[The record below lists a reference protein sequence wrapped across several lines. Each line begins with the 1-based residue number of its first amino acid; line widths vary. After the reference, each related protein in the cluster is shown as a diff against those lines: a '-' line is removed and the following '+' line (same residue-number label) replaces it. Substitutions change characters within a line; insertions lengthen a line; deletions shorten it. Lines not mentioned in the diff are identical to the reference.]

1 MADDFSANTST
12 SGEVAVGGT
21 ASGHIETA
29 DDRDWFAVE
38 LVEGRTYTIEL
49 RGSPTDDG
57 TLSDPCLYGIHDA
70 TGNRIA
76 DTVDDDGGHGLNS
89 KVTFTATAS
98 GIFYIAAG
106 AYGSNL
112 GTYEVEVTDNSAA
125 DDVHTGATDFG
136 DITALQGP
144 RFPQGTLDGHT
155 DQVDYYRFTL
165 TEAKRVELGL
175 RQQDANADLH
185 LEDANGTVLY
195 SSTNSGT
202 ANEAIGETLLA
213 GTYYL
218 RVESREAGT
227 NEHVVRYGVAAP
239 DADALAAL
247 QQQSGA
253 AVNAAPTFAETSY
266 AFDLAENADGSTNRM
281 SLGTVAA
288 TDPEGTA
295 PAYSLVGGNESGS
308 FEVDE
313 TSGELFY
320 KGSGEDFESGTTR
333 FTLTVRASDGSETAD
348 TTVTV
353 DVTDVNETP
362 SFAETSYAF
371 DLAENAD
378 GSTNRVSLGTVAA
391 TDPEGTAPAYSL
403 VGGNESGS
411 FDIDATSGELFY
423 TGSGEDFESGTT
435 RFELTVRASDGSETA
450 DTTVTVNVT
459 DVDEAVEVDPTDAD
473 AARAGAT
480 NLGNI
485 TALQGPRFPLG
496 TVDGD
501 ADQVDYY
508 RFTLTEAKQV
518 GLGLRQ
524 QDANADLFL
533 EDANGNVLY
542 RSTNSGTDNE
552 VITETLLAGTYY
564 LRVESQEAGENAHV
578 VRYGV
583 SAPDPDRVTALQ
595 QQSGTAVNE
604 APSFGQQGYTFALA
618 ENADGSTNR
627 MSLGTVAATDP
638 EGTAPAYSLVGGNES
653 GSFEVD
659 ETSGELFYKGA
670 GEDFESGTTRF
681 ELTVRAS
688 DGSET
693 TDTTVTV
700 NVTDV
705 DEAVEVDP
713 TDADAARAG
722 ATNLGNITALQGPR
736 FPLGTVDGDADQVDY
751 YRFTLTEAK
760 QVGLGLRQQDAN
772 ADLFLED
779 ANGNVL
785 YRSTNS
791 GTDNEVITETLLA
804 GTYYLRVESQ
814 AAGVNAH
821 VVRYGVSAPDP
832 DRVTALQEQSGTA
845 VNEAPTFAETSYAF
859 DLAENADGSTNRVS
873 LGTVA
878 ATDPEGTAPAYS
890 LAGGNESG
898 SFEVD
903 AASGE
908 LFYKGAGEDFES
920 GTTRFTLTVR
930 ASDGS
935 ETADTTV
942 TVDVTDVN
950 EAVEVDPTATD
961 ENQST
966 LQTVSEPD
974 GEDFSANTSTA
985 GRIAV
990 GDTATG
996 EINFDQDWF
1005 AVELVAGRTYIIDLR
1020 GHSTGDGTLE
1030 GTYLRGVHDSGGT
1043 LRPGTTSAEGGEGLN
1058 SRVTFTPT
1066 ESGTYYIAAGA
1077 DYDQGTYEL
1086 EVTEV
1091 QPTLR
1096 IANVQATEGD
1106 DSEMVFR
1113 VTLENPRSGTVT
1125 VNYATADGTATAGE
1139 DYTATSGTLTFAPGE
1154 TVKTVAVA
1162 IIDDTVEDSGET
1174 FRLLLTEPSGARL
1187 GNSEATGTIFN
1198 SESGDDTS
1206 PLTPVSE
1213 PDGQD
1218 LPADTTTTGRV
1229 TVGADGSA
1237 TGKIETHDDRD
1248 WFAVDLVAG
1257 TSYRIDVTG
1266 WFADAGTLPHPVV
1279 YGVYDADGNRAPGL
1293 WKTAIS
1299 GQGASP
1305 REFFIPTTTG
1315 TYYLSAGAFWYVE
1328 QFGTYTVTVVEDS
1341 DDYAGDTSTTGTVAV
1356 GGSVRGKLDAPGD
1369 RDWIAVTLEAGKAY
1383 RIDLK
1388 GSSTGDGTLF
1398 NTAIHALHNS
1408 NGNLVAGGASSG
1420 GDGHNSRVAFTP
1432 QERGTYYVAV
1442 GAFGDSAIGCGFG
1455 GVEGTYTLSVQEAD
1469 PDDYT
1474 ADTATTGEVAVG
1486 GTAEGEL
1493 QHWGDQDW
1501 LKVTLDAGI
1510 RYRIDLKGR
1519 DSDDGT
1525 LGNPRIGGIYDS
1537 DGNPVLETEAPAGD
1551 GDDRNSRE
1559 FFTPDTAG
1567 IYYISAQAAA
1577 QRSIG
1582 TYTLCVT
1589 APPTED
1595 LPSLQVADTEA
1606 NESDGTIVFRVTL
1619 DSASSQEVTVNYATA
1634 DGTAKAI
1641 LDYVAASG
1649 TLTFEPGTT
1658 EKLVAV
1664 TLINDAVEDAG
1675 ETFTLVLS
1683 EPFGAELGD
1692 SEATGTIANTEG
1704 LAVSEPEG
1712 EDLPAD
1718 TTTTVTVPVGGS
1730 GSGELDTT
1738 SDRDWFAVELEAGRL
1753 YRIDIL
1759 GVTANAG
1766 TLIDPYLYGVYDANG
1781 NLLADTENDDFTD
1794 YTINAGV
1801 MLAPPATG
1809 TYYVAVG
1816 TDSSYR
1822 GGTYTLSVTD
1832 AGLPDDHSAD
1842 TATTST
1848 VAVGGSET
1856 GSIERTDDQDWF
1868 KVELEADTQYR
1879 VDLKGSPSGD
1889 GTLADPYLCGVY
1901 DAEGD
1906 YVSGTRDDDG
1916 GAGSNSRV
1924 TFTPEE
1930 DGTYYVA
1937 ACASLSLTG
1946 TYTLSVAE
1954 DGM

>member
-218 RVESREAGT
+218 RVESQEAGT

-247 QQQSGA
+247 QQQSGT

-266 AFDLAENADGSTNRM
+266 AFDLAENADGSTNRV

-333 FTLTVRASDGSETAD
+333 FELTVRASDGSETADTTVTVDVTDVNETPSFAETSYAFDLAENADGSTNRVSLGTVAATDPEGTTLAYSLVGGNESGSFEVDETSGELFYKGSGEDFESGTTRFELTVRASDGSETAD

-411 FDIDATSGELFY
+411 FEVDETSGELFY
-423 TGSGEDFESGTT
+423 KGSGEDFESGTT

-564 LRVESQEAGENAHV
+564 LRVESQAAGENAHV

-595 QQSGTAVNE
+595 Q
-604 APSFGQQGYTFALA
+604 
-618 ENADGSTNR
+618 
-627 MSLGTVAATDP
+627 
-638 EGTAPAYSLVGGNES
+638 
-653 GSFEVD
+653 
-659 ETSGELFYKGA
+659 
-670 GEDFESGTTRF
+670 
-681 ELTVRAS
+681 
-688 DGSET
+688 
-693 TDTTVTV
+693 
-700 NVTDV
+700 
-705 DEAVEVDP
+705 
-713 TDADAARAG
+713 
-722 ATNLGNITALQGPR
+722 
-736 FPLGTVDGDADQVDY
+736 
-751 YRFTLTEAK
+751 
-760 QVGLGLRQQDAN
+760 
-772 ADLFLED
+772 
-779 ANGNVL
+779 
-785 YRSTNS
+785 
-791 GTDNEVITETLLA
+791 
-804 GTYYLRVESQ
+804 
-814 AAGVNAH
+814 
-821 VVRYGVSAPDP
+821 
-832 DRVTALQEQSGTA
+832 QSGTA

-898 SFEVD
+898 SFDID
-903 AASGE
+903 ATSGE
-908 LFYKGAGEDFES
+908 LFYTGSGEDFES
-920 GTTRFTLTVR
+920 GTTQFTLTVR

-942 TVDVTDVN
+942 TVNVTDV
-950 EAVEVDPTATD
+950 EETVDPPAADGDETA
-961 ENQST
+961 
-966 LQTVSEPD
+966 LQTVSEPNE
-974 GEDFSANTSTA
+974 EDFSADTSTG
-985 GRIAV
+985 GRVVV
-990 GDTATG
+990 GETATG
-996 EINFDQDWF
+996 DIGSDYDHDWY
-1005 AVELVAGRTYIIDLR
+1005 AIDLVAGRSYTIDLR
-1020 GHSTGDGTLE
+1020 GTATEDGTLRDP
-1030 GTYLRGVHDSGGT
+1030 YLHGIHDADGNLIAHTKNDDGGH
-1043 LRPGTTSAEGGEGLN
+1043 LLN
-1058 SRVTFTPT
+1058 SRMAFTAT
-1066 ESGTYYIAAGA
+1066 ETGTHYIAAGA
-1077 DYDQGTYEL
+1077 FGHIRGTYEV
-1086 EVTEV
+1086 EVTDNS
-1091 QPTLR
+1091 PTFAEGSYTFDLAENADGNTNR
-1096 IANVQATEGD
+1096 ISLGAVAATDPEGATLAYSLIGGNESGLFEIDAESGELFYKGLGEDFESDTTRFALTVRANGSETADTTVTVNVTDVDDRPMIRVANARATEGD
-1106 DSEMVFR
+1106 DTEMVFR
-1113 VTLENPRSGTVT
+1113 VTLESASSGTVT
-1125 VNYATADGTATAGE
+1125 VNYATADGTAVAGE

-1154 TVKTVAVA
+1154 TEKTVSVA
-1162 IIDDTVEDSGET
+1162 IIDDEVEDSGET
-1174 FRLLLTEPSGARL
+1174 FTLVLSAPSGGKL
-1187 GNSEATGTIFN
+1187 GDTEATGTIFN
-1198 SESGDDTS
+1198 TETS
-1206 PLTPVSE
+1206 VSE
-1213 PDGQD
+1213 PASED
-1218 LPADTTTTGRV
+1218 LPADTTTTGAV
-1229 TVGADGSA
+1229 AVGGSA
-1237 TGKIETHDDRD
+1237 TGNIESDSDVD
-1248 WFAVDLVAG
+1248 WFKVTLEAEK
-1257 TSYRIDVTG
+1257 TYRIDLEGSRTSG
-1266 WFADAGTLPHPVV
+1266 GTLFDPYLGGIYDTDGTLIDGTTNDDGGTGRNSRVTFSPDASGTFYIAAEA
-1279 YGVYDADGNRAPGL
+1279 YG
-1293 WKTAIS
+1293 S
-1299 GQGASP
+1299 SQG
-1305 REFFIPTTTG
+1305 IPTHE
-1315 TYYLSAGAFWYVE
+1315 SS
-1328 QFGTYTVTVVEDS
+1328 QGTYTVSVTDVSDRAS
-1341 DDYAGDTSTTGTVAV
+1341 DDYAADVTTTGTVAV
-1356 GGSVRGKLDAPGD
+1356 GGSATGD
-1369 RDWIAVTLEAGKAY
+1369 IEVNGDHDWFAVTLEAGKTYRIDLKGEDSHIGGGTLLNPYLHGIHNADGTLIDGTTNNDGGTGRNSRVMFTPDEAGTFYIAAGAHQPSAGDYTVSVTEVIDDYADDSTTTGTVAVGGSATGDIQFTGDRDWFAVTLETGKTY

-1388 GSSTGDGTLF
+1388 GSDSGGGTLLQDPYLRGIHNADGTLIGGTTNNNRNWSTF
-1398 NTAIHALHNS
+1398 DSRTYFTASA
-1408 NGNLVAGGASSG
+1408 
-1420 GDGHNSRVAFTP
+1420 DD
-1432 QERGTYYVAV
+1432 TYYVSA
-1442 GAFGDSAIGCGFG
+1442 GAHG
-1455 GVEGTYTLSVQEAD
+1455 GHVGTYKVSVTEVEVT
-1469 PDDYT
+1469 DDYA
-1474 ADTATTGEVAVG
+1474 ADVTTTG
-1486 GTAEGEL
+1486 
-1493 QHWGDQDW
+1493 
-1501 LKVTLDAGI
+1501 
-1510 RYRIDLKGR
+1510 
-1519 DSDDGT
+1519 
-1525 LGNPRIGGIYDS
+1525 
-1537 DGNPVLETEAPAGD
+1537 
-1551 GDDRNSRE
+1551 
-1559 FFTPDTAG
+1559 
-1567 IYYISAQAAA
+1567 
-1577 QRSIG
+1577 
-1582 TYTLCVT
+1582 
-1589 APPTED
+1589 
-1595 LPSLQVADTEA
+1595 
-1606 NESDGTIVFRVTL
+1606 
-1619 DSASSQEVTVNYATA
+1619 
-1634 DGTAKAI
+1634 
-1641 LDYVAASG
+1641 
-1649 TLTFEPGTT
+1649 
-1658 EKLVAV
+1658 
-1664 TLINDAVEDAG
+1664 
-1675 ETFTLVLS
+1675 
-1683 EPFGAELGD
+1683 
-1692 SEATGTIANTEG
+1692 
-1704 LAVSEPEG
+1704 
-1712 EDLPAD
+1712 
-1718 TTTTVTVPVGGS
+1718 
-1730 GSGELDTT
+1730 
-1738 SDRDWFAVELEAGRL
+1738 
-1753 YRIDIL
+1753 
-1759 GVTANAG
+1759 
-1766 TLIDPYLYGVYDANG
+1766 
-1781 NLLADTENDDFTD
+1781 
-1794 YTINAGV
+1794 
-1801 MLAPPATG
+1801 
-1809 TYYVAVG
+1809 
-1816 TDSSYR
+1816 
-1822 GGTYTLSVTD
+1822 
-1832 AGLPDDHSAD
+1832 
-1842 TATTST
+1842 T

-1856 GSIERTDDQDWF
+1856 GDIQFTGDRDWF
-1868 KVELEADTQYR
+1868 AVTLEAGKIYR
-1879 VDLKGSPSGD
+1879 IDLKGFGTVGDLWDPYLRGIYDAD
-1889 GTLADPYLCGVY
+1889 GTLIGGTTNDDSHGSTF
-1901 DAEGD
+1901 DSH
-1906 YVSGTRDDDG
+1906 VS
-1916 GAGSNSRV
+1916 
-1924 TFTPEE
+1924 FTPSA

-1937 ACASLSLTG
+1937 AGASGSGELGAYQVLVTEITDDYANDSTTTG
-1946 TYTLSVAE
+1946 TVAVGGSATGDIQFRGDRDWFAVTLEAGKGYQIDLEGLVGGPPVVREAGDGYLIEFPPSIGGTPNPVLHGIHDADGTFIDYTTNDNRDYMNSNSRVTFMPSADGIYYVAAGAHVDGTYKVSVTEIMDDYSNDSTMTGTVAVGGSATGDIQFVGDRDWFEVALEAGTTYQIDLRGSHNNAGTLWDPYLRGVHDSDGTLIDGTANDGSAADRYDSRVTFTPDADGTYYVVAGAFFLHLGTYQVSVTE